1 MLQNNCEKISQD
13 STEDEFDFSNNFDEI
28 FDGSKITKVLD
39 ELKDDFYN
47 VSQQINDLSGDNL
60 EIKNILD
67 VINNKL
73 ETISIEDAEFITE
86 ESDITGSNDFDF
98 IQALDYL
105 KQDILK
111 LRQDIEKAIPLNEK
125 LAKTIN
131 SSSDEDNILL
141 KELITKLADFSN
153 TVDNKWFEEIKEYLA
168 GNEIKEMLSEINEK
182 VNILTLTDNTE
193 LVNEIK
199 ETLNELNSL
208 PSTADANNEIQSTLN
223 QINVK
228 IDILTSTANS
238 ADEDKEFIE
247 SNEQIKDILS
257 TLDTKVDILAT
268 SDSSDSL
275 EDIRE
280 SIDDNFNNI
289 EDKINELSD
298 SDVK

>member
-1 MLQNNCEKISQD
+1 MKKS
-13 STEDEFDFSNNFDEI
+13 
-28 FDGSKITKVLD
+28 
-39 ELKDDFYN
+39 
-47 VSQQINDLSGDNL
+47 
-60 EIKNILD
+60 
-67 VINNKL
+67 
-73 ETISIEDAEFITE
+73 
-86 ESDITGSNDFDF
+86 
-98 IQALDYL
+98 
-105 KQDILK
+105 
-111 LRQDIEKAIPLNEK
+111 
-125 LAKTIN
+125 
-131 SSSDEDNILL
+131 
-141 KELITKLADFSN
+141 
-153 TVDNKWFEEIKEYLA
+153 KEYLA

-298 SDVK
+298 SDVKMTSMLEALNYKIDILASTDNFDAQQDIEEVKHLILSQMDYIEKLENNTKTDAFKKCLQELTQEVNNIHTNNTDSDVKKH

>member
-1 MLQNNCEKISQD
+1 MLNVAVHNDEILEAIENLKNCFKITAKKISQD

-111 LRQDIEKAIPLNEK
+111 
-125 LAKTIN
+125 AKTGYRKGH
-131 SSSDEDNILL
+131 SS
-141 KELITKLADFSN
+141 K
-153 TVDNKWFEEIKEYLA
+153 
-168 GNEIKEMLSEINEK
+168 
-182 VNILTLTDNTE
+182 
-193 LVNEIK
+193 
-199 ETLNELNSL
+199 
-208 PSTADANNEIQSTLN
+208 
-223 QINVK
+223 
-228 IDILTSTANS
+228 
-238 ADEDKEFIE
+238 
-247 SNEQIKDILS
+247 
-257 TLDTKVDILAT
+257 
-268 SDSSDSL
+268 
-275 EDIRE
+275 
-280 SIDDNFNNI
+280 
-289 EDKINELSD
+289 
-298 SDVK
+298 

>member
-1 MLQNNCEKISQD
+1 MEDIYNEITNKLSNTENNLRDFILGDIDTVIIKLDSLKDDLEAAVNKLVPPDASQMEELNKFVAEINSFKEDQKIYLTEVANDIKTSISEQLNTQNEEVKSLLNVAVHNDEILEAIENLKNCFKITAKKISQD

-141 KELITKLADFSN
+141 KR
-153 TVDNKWFEEIKEYLA
+153 
-168 GNEIKEMLSEINEK
+168 INY
-182 VNILTLTDNTE
+182 
-193 LVNEIK
+193 
-199 ETLNELNSL
+199 
-208 PSTADANNEIQSTLN
+208 
-223 QINVK
+223 
-228 IDILTSTANS
+228 
-238 ADEDKEFIE
+238 
-247 SNEQIKDILS
+247 
-257 TLDTKVDILAT
+257 
-268 SDSSDSL
+268 
-275 EDIRE
+275 
-280 SIDDNFNNI
+280 
-289 EDKINELSD
+289 
-298 SDVK
+298 